1 VIIEG
6 CPSYELHVIFCLN
19 FFWQGWFHVQ
29 ENYLILLVNGVDS
42 DIICELFIRYS
53 AVVVYYRI
61 DGSAVRCTL
70 LGILGF
76 KKHVIHE
83 GNVV

>member
-1 VIIEG
+1 MIVEG
-6 CPSYELHVIFCLN
+6 RPFYELHVIFCLN

-29 ENYLILLVNGVDS
+29 ANYLTLLVNGVDS
-42 DIICELFIRYS
+42 EIIYKLFIIYT
-53 AVVVYYRI
+53 AFVVYYRI
-61 DGSAVRCTL
+61 SGSAVRCTL

-83 GNVV
+83 GNIV